1 MHERDQRALA
11 HFLTGL
17 ATILMP
23 RGVTP
28 AKFKALADDAFIG
41 AAADVSRLQNGR
53 INQSRVAV
61 LTGMRRGEIRRRLR
75 EADCRPESYRSPI
88 EQAIAGWHED
98 QRYTN
103 ALGQPRRLSIN
114 GKGPSFAN
122 LVKRYVGD
130 IPHRAVLA
138 EMQKLGAIR
147 QVGNKVEF
155 VKTAGP
161 KKKSGRVEMVR
172 LMSILRDGVRAFEKA
187 GSQDQALLKRLTLDA
202 NTLSELS
209 LIRGRCTKN
218 IDSLITALGASL
230 QARPLPRSRSKR
242 ARYRCTLSILLTE
255 DSMSD
260 CAS

>member
-17 ATILMP
+17 ATILMQ

-28 AKFKALADDAFIG
+28 AKFKVLADDAFIS

-61 LTGMRRGEIRRRLR
+61 LTGMRRGDIRRRLK
-75 EADCRPESYRSPI
+75 EANCKPESYRSPI

-98 QRYTN
+98 QRY
-103 ALGQPRRLSIN
+103 AISLGHPKRLSIN
-114 GKGPSFAN
+114 GKASSFAN

-138 EMQKLGAIR
+138 EMQKMGAVR
-147 QVGNKVEF
+147 QVGDKVEF
-155 VKTAGP
+155 VKKVSA
-161 KKKSGRVEMVR
+161 KKNGGRVEMRR
-172 LMSILRDGVRAFEKA
+172 LMLFLREGLRAFENTDDR
-187 GSQDQALLKRLTLDA
+187 DQALLKRLTLDA
-202 NTLSELS
+202 YTLSELS
-209 LIRGRCTKN
+209 LIRGRCKKN

-230 QARPLPRSRSKR
+230 QARPPQRNRSKR
-242 ARYRCTLSILLTE
+242 APYNCAVSILLTE
-255 DSMSD
+255 GSTSD
-260 CAS
+260 FAS